1 MSLSLSSSLD
11 DKAVFSG
18 ATSSIRFC
26 PNSTISL
33 EFLCVAQNSTELVW
47 RNNGTEISTF
57 HVRSK
62 IPLIDTVSDILAVYL
77 DNETVVDNTTST
89 YFIIVT
95 SRLLVRI
102 VTSSGHQITNRIE
115 CLAYRGTDYIEK
127 SIFVNYDPIGK
138 LLYIIHSRSSILYI
152 AILRIL

>member
-18 ATSSIRFC
+18 AASSIRLC

-33 EFLCVAQNSTELVW
+33 EFLCVAENSTEVVW
-47 RNNGTEISTF
+47 RNNGTEIINF
-57 HVRSK
+57 HIRSE
-62 IPLIDTVSDILAVYL
+62 IPLIETISDIYTVYL
-77 DNETVVDNTTST
+77 DNNTVVDNTTST
-89 YFIIVT
+89 FRIVT

-127 SIFVNYDPIGK
+127 SITINYDPIGK
-138 LLYIIHSRSSILYI
+138 LLYSCT
-152 AILRIL
+152 